1 MESDFNLL
9 IVDDETNQRSL
20 LVEHLR
26 DLGYRARGAASVAEA
41 STALQEERV
50 DLVLSD
56 FRLGDGT
63 GEEILELVRHEY
75 PLAPFVLFTAFS
87 SVQRAVEIM
96 KKGAADYLTKP
107 LDLDEVEIKV
117 RNLLRQKTILE
128 ENVRLKEQ
136 LDAQP
141 GFEGILF
148 HSHAMQA
155 LVNLALRAAQSPA
168 TVLILGE
175 SGTGKELIARAIHQA
190 SPRSAGRLVSVNCAA
205 LNENLLES
213 ELFGHEK
220 GAFTGADRRRIGR
233 FEEAA
238 GGTLFLDEVG
248 EISPGL
254 QVKLLRVLQER
265 IIQRIGSNQD
275 IPVDFRLITAT
286 NQDLARLVSEGHFR
300 GDLFYRL
307 NIITLTLPPLR
318 ERKEDI
324 PLLVE
329 YFIRKFAP
337 SAPGPVT
344 GISRDALHLLM
355 GFGFPGNVREL
366 ENLIERAVV
375 LTRSSLLQPEDFP
388 DLQSPAG
395 GTLEE
400 QVRSLPLPAAVEAL
414 ERSRI
419 RQALAD
425 AGQIQ
430 TRAAEALGISEKN
443 LRYKMEKY
451 GIPSRRS

>member
-1 MESDFNLL
+1 MESHFNLL
-9 IVDDETNQRSL
+9 VVDDEANQRRL

-26 DLGYRARGAASVAEA
+26 DLGYQARGAASVAEA
-41 STALQEERV
+41 KAQLKEGRI
-50 DLVLSD
+50 DMVLSD

-63 GEEILELVRHEY
+63 GEEILEFVRHEY
-75 PLAPFVLFTAFS
+75 PQTPFVLFTAFS

-136 LDAQP
+136 LSP
-141 GFEGILF
+141 RSGFEGILF
-148 HSHAMQA
+148 QSHAMQE
-155 LVNLALRAAQSPA
+155 LVNLALRAAQSTA

-175 SGTGKELIARAIHQA
+175 SGTGKELVARAIHQA
-190 SPRSAGRLVSVNCAA
+190 SAHAGGRLVAVNCAA

-233 FEEAA
+233 IEESA
-238 GGTLFLDEVG
+238 GGTLFLDEIG

-265 IIQRIGSNQD
+265 IIQRLGSNQD

-286 NQDLARLVSEGHFR
+286 NQDLNRLTAEGRFR
-300 GDLFYRL
+300 SDLYYRL
-307 NIITLTLPPLR
+307 NIITLALPPLR

-324 PLLVE
+324 PGLVDR
-329 YFIRKFAP
+329 FIRKYTG

-355 GFGFPGNVREL
+355 GFDFPGNVREL
-366 ENLIERAVV
+366 ENLIERAMV

-388 DLQSPAG
+388 GLKPPAG
-395 GTLEE
+395 D
-400 QVRSLPLPAAVEAL
+400 SLRDQILQMPLPEAVEAL
-414 ERSRI
+414 EKARI
-419 RQALAD
+419 QRALED
-425 AGQIQ
+425 AGQVQ

-451 GIPSRRS
+451 GFRSRRG